1 MVEELCQCKM
11 RELQSALEPK
21 LIPEHS
27 SYNAIPT
34 IYNMTIV
41 TCSIIMAKDRI
52 NRVVN
57 HK

>member
-1 MVEELCQCKM
+1 M